1 MSRSGDSLKIICFVR
16 SPLRNGLLVL
26 LKSASYFIEKTDSV
40 HNKPGKTFTA
50 TSCEASFG
58 VDFLPVRNTSI
69 PALFLR
75 VPL

>member
-1 MSRSGDSLKIICFVR
+1 MGFWFCSKVHHIL
-16 SPLRNGLLVL
+16 
-26 LKSASYFIEKTDSV
+26 IEKTDSA

-50 TSCEASFG
+50 TSCEVSFG
-58 VDFLPVRNTSI
+58 VDFLPVRNISI